1 MYNFLTLNL
10 LNTTHE
16 NEISLSNILMTILNW
31 IITEGVKLI
40 IGVIILIISFKI
52 INVLANKFQKTMIK
66 NNRDKTITKV
76 GYTIIRKGLKII
88 VFLLFLSIVGIDTAG
103 IGSLIA
109 SLGVG
114 IGLAVQ
120 GSLGNLAGGIIILL
134 MRPFKIG
141 DYIEAQGEG
150 GTVEDIQIFYTYII
164 TPDNKVVMIPNGS
177 LANGNIINF
186 SSKEIR
192 RVDFEFSISYNEDLK
207 KAKEVIWNVI
217 GNIDNILTTPQP
229 FVKIK
234 TYESSSIKITTRV
247 WTKTEY
253 YWTVYYDM
261 MEYIK
266 ISFDKFNIVIPYNQ
280 LNVNINQK

>member
-52 INVLANKFQKTMIK
+52 INVLANKFQKTMMK
-66 NNRDKTITKV
+66 NNKDKTITKV

-164 TPDNKVVMIPNGS
+164 TPNNKVVMIPNGS
-177 LANGNIINF
+177 LANGNITNF
-186 SSKEIR
+186 SSKKIR
-192 RVDFEFSISYNEDLK
+192 RVDFDFSISYNEDFERV
-207 KAKEVIWNVI
+207 KEIILNVI
-217 GNIDNILTTPQP
+217 GNIDNILNTPQP

-247 WTKTEY
+247 WTKTEN

-261 MEYIK
+261 MESIK

-280 LNVNINQK
+280 LDVNIKHK